1 VAPDRRF
8 GLPHPLDA
16 DPSEDSSPRKPGLW
30 ESFKRALGNSP
41 PEASSPG
48 DRLGPPRPEPT
59 PPIAPRSHSPSRLP
73 ATSIP
78 DPPPST
84 AGQPGLPEIDSDVP
98 FLVEDPAAEP
108 IPSVRS
114 GPDDV
119 RDRTIL
125 MENAGAP
132 EAIPVLPEDS
142 SEPPIGAPRLAR
154 GLASFSRRNAER
166 EKKFAH
172 LLRDE
177 PGSESKGPG
186 PPRRRR

>member
-30 ESFKRALGNSP
+30 ESFKRALGNVP
-41 PEASSPG
+41 PEAPSPG
-48 DRLGPPRPEPT
+48 DRLGPPRPAPT
-59 PPIAPRSHSPSRLP
+59 PSIAPRSHSPSALP

-84 AGQPGLPEIDSDVP
+84 AGRPIDADVP

-114 GPDDV
+114 EPEAG
-119 RDRTIL
+119 RDRTVPT
-125 MENAGAP
+125 ENTGTP
-132 EAIPVLPEDS
+132 GTTPVSPEDS
-142 SEPPIGAPRLAR
+142 PAPPIGAPRLAR